1 MTRKLPTEPCKY
13 QIWLKCAPFDPDKQ
27 PKVEEVVSMISQ
39 GSTMFTLKIP
49 LKVSHLHFLEGKCF
63 LILLRASSC
72 ERVINI
78 TQPVIELCKFPEEC
92 EVHRVGSDLTKLKF
106 VKINHFNFVQRTLF
120 FSLTCVAHACAFLRV
135 KLLMKYISSTKKQL
149 EVVRSCGKLFA
160 KWQKNS

>member
-39 GSTMFTLKIP
+39 GSTMFTLNIP

-72 ERVINI
+72 ERVIDI

-106 VKINHFNFVQRTLF
+106 VKINHFNFVERTLF
-120 FSLTCVAHACAFLRV
+120 FSLTCVAHACAFL
-135 KLLMKYISSTKKQL
+135 YISSTKKQL

-160 KWQKNS
+160 KWQKKS

>member
-13 QIWLKCAPFDPDKQ
+13 QIWLKCAPFNPDKQ

-39 GSTMFTLKIP
+39 GSTLFTLNIP

-72 ERVINI
+72 KRVINI

-92 EVHRVGSDLTKLKF
+92 EVHRVGSNLTKLKF

-135 KLLMKYISSTKKQL
+135 NCS
-149 EVVRSCGKLFA
+149 
-160 KWQKNS
+160 